1 MNTFWCKFDVNVMC
15 SLIWGRYIVLTFAIL
30 GLALDCATF
39 AAFHVWGRKPEPLPL
54 AQPPRTVASN
64 GRTQKLSGKL
74 ARPAGNV
81 DRNEQEEEE
90 ERGNSQEKD
99 VSGIVPGVGSQR
111 SSVTHSEMTAGRSS
125 AGEEAAAEDGA
136 AAAAAAGS
144 RLNMC
149 SAFLHVL
156 ADCMRSSTTLTEAV
170 LIGWYGFDSERTDAI
185 ASLVVS
191 ATILLGCAAGAII
204 WVKSAIR
211 FRSDNAKSSRSR
223 YGSAGRA
230 GDGRDFG
237 FVGHSTSATTSSAG
251 MYSSGSSLR
260 GERKAVG
267 IKLAALPLIS
277 VSSVEVGAAGGG
289 SDWQTLPLEGTHGEY
304 LQPERT
310 EGGAARARSPTIS
323 SQLSLDSY
331 A

>member
-1 MNTFWCKFDVNVMC
+1 M
-15 SLIWGRYIVLTFAIL
+15 LTFAIL

-39 AAFHVWGRKPEPLPL
+39 AAFHVWGRQPDPLPL
-54 AQPPRTVASN
+54 AQPQRTAVSNAS
-64 GRTQKLSGKL
+64 TEKPSSKL
-74 ARPAGNV
+74 ARPAGST
-81 DRNEQEEEE
+81 DDKEQEEEEE
-90 ERGNSQEKD
+90 ERGNKKETG
-99 VSGIVPGVGSQR
+99 VVPGVGS
-111 SSVTHSEMTAGRSS
+111 AGGPS
-125 AGEEAAAEDGA
+125 AGEEAVAEDA
-136 AAAAAAGS
+136 DAALIAAAAAAGS

-191 ATILLGCAAGAII
+191 ATILVGCAAAAVI
-204 WVKSAIR
+204 WVRSALR
-211 FRSDNAKSSRSR
+211 FCSDNAKSTNGRSR

-230 GDGRDFG
+230 GAGRAFG
-237 FVGHSTSATTSSAG
+237 FVGHSSASASSAG
-251 MYSSGSSLR
+251 VYRSGSSVR
-260 GERKAVG
+260 GGERKAVG
-267 IKLAALPLIS
+267 IKLPALPLAS
-277 VSSVEVGAAGGG
+277 VSSVQVGAAGDG
-289 SDWQTLPLEGTHGEY
+289 SGWQTLPLEGTHGEY
-304 LQPERT
+304 LQPERS

>member
-1 MNTFWCKFDVNVMC
+1 M
-15 SLIWGRYIVLTFAIL
+15 LTFAIL

-39 AAFHVWGRKPEPLPL
+39 AAFHVWGRQPDPLPL
-54 AQPPRTVASN
+54 AQPQRTAVSNAS
-64 GRTQKLSGKL
+64 TQKPSSKL
-74 ARPAGNV
+74 ARPAGST
-81 DRNEQEEEE
+81 DDKEQEEEEE
-90 ERGNSQEKD
+90 ERGNKKETG
-99 VSGIVPGVGSQR
+99 VVPGVVS
-111 SSVTHSEMTAGRSS
+111 AGGPS
-125 AGEEAAAEDGA
+125 AGEEAVAEDA
-136 AAAAAAGS
+136 DAALIAAAAAAGS

-191 ATILLGCAAGAII
+191 ATILLGCAAAAVI
-204 WVKSAIR
+204 WVRSALR
-211 FRSDNAKSSRSR
+211 FCSDNAKSTNSRSR

-230 GDGRDFG
+230 GGGPAFG
-237 FVGHSTSATTSSAG
+237 FVGHSSASASSAG
-251 MYSSGSSLR
+251 G
-260 GERKAVG
+260 GERKVVG
-267 IKLAALPLIS
+267 IKLAALPLAS
-277 VSSVEVGAAGGG
+277 MSSVQVGAAGDG
-289 SDWQTLPLEGTHGEY
+289 SGWQTLSLEGTHGEY
-304 LQPERT
+304 LQPERS